1 MALITRK
8 SFILVGVPPIMKS
21 LIPIVLA
28 TLVILGMG
36 CIGGGEEK
44 MSLKVSSVFGNNE
57 FIPAKYTCEGVDI
70 NPPLKIEGLSD
81 NVKSLVIIVDDPD
94 APMGTFTHW
103 IAWNIPP
110 VTEIP
115 EGIPK
120 QGEVD
125 KPIHI
130 IQGRNDFGRIG
141 YNGPCP
147 PRGHG
152 VHHYHFK
159 VYALDTTLNLKPGAS
174 RKELEKAMEG
184 HVIQYGELV
193 GLYERK

>member
-1 MALITRK
+1 
-8 SFILVGVPPIMKS
+8 
-21 LIPIVLA
+21 
-28 TLVILGMG
+28 
-36 CIGGGEEK
+36 
-44 MSLKVSSVFGNNE
+44 MSLRVSSTFENNE
-57 FIPAKYTCEGVDI
+57 FIPAKYTCEGIDV

-81 NVKSLVIIVDDPD
+81 RAVSLVIIVDDPD
-94 APMGTFTHW
+94 APGGTFTHW

-120 QGEVD
+120 EGVVER
-125 KPIHI
+125 PIKM

-152 VHHYHFK
+152 IHHYHFK
-159 VYALDTTLNLKPGAS
+159 IYVLDTKLDLKPGAS
-174 RKELEKAMEG
+174 RKELEKAMQG
-184 HVIQYGELV
+184 HIIQFGELV

>member
-1 MALITRK
+1 
-8 SFILVGVPPIMKS
+8 MKS

>member
-147 PRGHG
+147 PEDME
-152 VHHYHFK
+152 F
-159 VYALDTTLNLKPGAS
+159 TTITS
-174 RKELEKAMEG
+174 RSTLLTR
-184 HVIQYGELV
+184 H
-193 GLYERK
+193 

>member
-1 MALITRK
+1 MKQVATI
-8 SFILVGVPPIMKS
+8 ILVFI
-21 LIPIVLA
+21 
-28 TLVILGMG
+28 TLGLG
-36 CIGGGEEK
+36 CIGGEK
-44 MSLKVSSVFGNNE
+44 EMSLRVSSTFENNE
-57 FIPAKYTCEGVDI
+57 FIPAKYTCEGIDV

-81 NVKSLVIIVDDPD
+81 RAVSLVIIVDDPD
-94 APMGTFTHW
+94 APGGTFTHW

-120 QGEVD
+120 EGVVER
-125 KPIHI
+125 PIKM

-152 VHHYHFK
+152 IHHYHFK
-159 VYALDTTLNLKPGAS
+159 IYVLDTKLDLKPGAS
-174 RKELEKAMEG
+174 RKELEKAMQG
-184 HVIQYGELV
+184 HIIQFGELV